1 MKEFVTHI
9 KEINR
14 FQPFLPPPFNTSLK
28 QEELFAI
35 IKKSI
40 PSFERLFQTN
50 NGRTTV
56 TNLNQLEAYY
66 MDLKEL
72 NPPSNNQ
79 PHGRKNNCQ
88 NNVLSS
94 HHHGHMSNNNQNIHQ
109 KSSNNQNGNNKSCHF
124 HKSTTNNWVE
134 CSKNNANSAQQ
145 KGIYQVNPSDH
156 SKNNNKTNTNN
167 NNNQNN
173 NNNYCFNNNQCQNHN
188 KEKNPITLPV
198 TRIHTR
204 INLPLKVNTI

>member
-109 KSSNNQNGNNKSCHF
+109 KSSNNQNGNNKQCHF
-124 HKSTTNNWVE
+124 HKSTSHSWAG
-134 CSKNNANSAQQ
+134 CSNNANAAQQ
-145 KGIYQVNPSDH
+145 QNKSSGNPPFI
-156 SKNNNKTNTNN
+156 KRTTKITFIKTTKIIINAGLTTL
-167 NNNQNN
+167 
-173 NNNYCFNNNQCQNHN
+173 
-188 KEKNPITLPV
+188 KMKNPTSQITPTV
-198 TRIHTR
+198 
-204 INLPLKVNTI
+204 